1 MAPAVEGARPLVR
14 GSTPLRS
21 QKGYVVELEE
31 RRLRARK
38 ARFDLVEVVLGILK
52 ESDRPLQP
60 NEIGRI
66 AGLVVHGTEATEG
79 ARWTIVLGALDC
91 LIAEGVVKKSKDGR
105 GLYFATSTQ

>member
-1 MAPAVEGARPLVR
+1 M
-14 GSTPLRS
+14 
-21 QKGYVVELEE
+21 ELAE

-38 ARFDLVEVVLGILK
+38 ARFDLVECVLDILK

-66 AGLVVHGTEATEG
+66 AGLGVHGTEATEG
-79 ARWTIVLGALDC
+79 ARWAIVLGALDC

-105 GLYFATSTQ
+105 GLYYATTPR